1 MTNQGNAMSAA
12 QDEPWPLEG
21 RSEIAVAA
29 HVTEV
34 SGQEWHF
41 GLVQDAD
48 RYAWHVAEIAD
59 SGWKTRPV
67 GDPHGSVRQAVTTNL
82 FLTIGKGRT
91 LDIHCR
97 PEHTQAVLTGIV
109 PPKPQAEDGE
119 GWPDDV
125 VSRWSGYED
134 YLTVDV
140 PHLKAW
146 AEINDA
152 TVLLVTRNGAPGVVP
167 VLYDVDEGDFVGL
180 PTLVETSWFSDGGGA
195 PISWNGGSRLSRL
208 GSGLLVGSAWG
219 DTRQGMEVI
228 EAAGPQETAQAAA
241 AFILADDQQFA
252 AAWEL
257 EPFDPD
263 GRLTPADATRWREL
277 REQVEVSVS
286 VYLEPYEELP
296 VLREQLR
303 HDRGYAWVAGALQDP
318 TSESGQAL
326 LAKVEDASSSGVIGE
341 LMGYAL

>member
-1 MTNQGNAMSAA
+1 MSMI
-12 QDEPWPLEG
+12 QHEPWLLEE
-21 RSEIAVAA
+21 RADIAVAA
-29 HVTEV
+29 HVMEV
-34 SGQEWHF
+34 EGQEWHL
-41 GLVQDAD
+41 GLLEDDGRFV
-48 RYAWHVAEIAD
+48 WHVAETAG
-59 SGWKTRPV
+59 SGWTTRPV
-67 GDPHGSVRQAVTTNL
+67 GDPHGCVSQAVTANL
-82 FLTIGKGRT
+82 FLTIGKGRA

-125 VSRWSGYED
+125 VSRWTDYED

-140 PHLKAW
+140 PHMEAW

-152 TVLLVTRNGAPGVVP
+152 TVLLVTRDGAPGVVP

-208 GSGLLVGSAWG
+208 GSGLLVGTAWG
-219 DTRQGMEVI
+219 DTRQGIEII
-228 EAAGPQETAQAAA
+228 EAAGPRETAQAAA
-241 AFILADDQQFA
+241 AFILEDGQQFA

-263 GRLTPADATRWREL
+263 GRLTPEEATRWQEL
-277 REQVEVSVS
+277 QEEVEVSVS
-286 VYLEPYEELP
+286 IYLEPFEELQ
-296 VLREQLR
+296 VLREQLLN
-303 HDRGYAWVAGALQDP
+303 DRGYAWVAGALRDP
-318 TSESGQAL
+318 TSEAGQAL
-326 LAKVEDASSSGVIGE
+326 LAKLEEAASTGVIGE
-341 LMGYAL
+341 LMGFDL

>member
-1 MTNQGNAMSAA
+1 MNMIK
-12 QDEPWPLEG
+12 DEPWPLEE
-21 RSEIAVAA
+21 RADIAVAA
-29 HVTEV
+29 HVVEV
-34 SGQEWHF
+34 DGREWHL
-41 GLVQDAD
+41 GLREDDGRFV
-48 RYAWHVAEIAD
+48 WHVAEPAD
-59 SGWKTRPV
+59 SGWTTRPV
-67 GDPHGSVRQAVTTNL
+67 GDPYGSVSQALTGNI

-125 VSRWSGYED
+125 VSRWNDYED

-140 PHLKAW
+140 PHMKAW

-208 GSGLLVGSAWG
+208 GSGLLVGTAWG
-219 DTRQGMEVI
+219 DTRQGIELI
-228 EAAGPQETAQAAA
+228 EAAGPRETAQAAA
-241 AFILADDQQFA
+241 AFILEDGQQFA

-263 GRLTPADATRWREL
+263 GRLTPEQAARWQEL

-296 VLREQLR
+296 VLREQLL

-326 LAKVEDASSSGVIGE
+326 LAKLEDAASSGVIGE